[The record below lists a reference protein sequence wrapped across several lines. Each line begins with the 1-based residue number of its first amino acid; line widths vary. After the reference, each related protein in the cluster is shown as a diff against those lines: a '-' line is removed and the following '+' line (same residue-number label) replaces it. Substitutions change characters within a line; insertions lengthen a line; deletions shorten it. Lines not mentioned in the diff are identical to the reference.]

1 VLAAQQAAKAK
12 IDQDRKR
19 SRPADLEDE
28 YTDQL
33 PSKRRKFD
41 SEHRDRKRSQSF
53 SSSSDADSS
62 KSSQSDV
69 DDAQNEKMTSQ
80 DPADVANKYWNE
92 QSARVVSKE
101 RLNQQILD
109 LSKEIYLR
117 LPKARDEIFA
127 AEIDWEAL
135 RAHNVFELKAKPWI
149 TKKIKE
155 YLGVEEFAMISLVMG
170 HISSTTVPISIESL
184 LAKVGDILDEVA
196 EQFVIK
202 LW

>member
-1 VLAAQQAAKAK
+1 MG
-12 IDQDRKR
+12 
-19 SRPADLEDE
+19 
-28 YTDQL
+28 
-33 PSKRRKFD
+33 
-41 SEHRDRKRSQSF
+41 
-53 SSSSDADSS
+53 
-62 KSSQSDV
+62 DV
-69 DDAQNEKMTSQ
+69 VNEKMNSQ
-80 DPADVANKYWNE
+80 DAPADKDWRQNS
-92 QSARVVSKE
+92 QSARQVNKE
-101 RLNQQILD
+101 LFNQQILD
-109 LSKEIYLR
+109 PSKEIYLR

-135 RAHNVFELKAKPWI
+135 RAHNVVELKAKPWI

-170 HISSTTVPISIESL
+170 HISSTTQPVSIESL